1 MAFRIMR
8 WLAIATLMIG
18 YALLAHHTNKSVHNG
33 NLGAMVA
40 IAPIILVLFV
50 STKHSTWLLGTLTV
64 VLSTLLWLGWSTLTQ
79 HFWLVYWLQDTGIQF
94 VLFIMFGRTLF
105 AGRQPLCTR
114 FAQMIHSEP
123 LTPIH
128 EIYTRQ
134 ITIAWTLFFALMT
147 LTSTLLFYLTPLPT
161 WSFFAN
167 FMTPALIA
175 LMFIAEYGVRIW
187 LLPESRQTHIL
198 DAIKA
203 YKNDSKR
210 FP

>member
-8 WLAIATLMIG
+8 WLAIATLLIG
-18 YALLAHHTNKSVHNG
+18 YALLAHHTNQSIHNG
-33 NLGAMVA
+33 NLGASVA
-40 IAPIILVLFV
+40 IAPILLVIFM
-50 STKHSTWLLGTLTV
+50 STKQSAWLLATLTV
-64 VLSTLLWLGWSTLTQ
+64 VLSTALWLGWSTLTQ

-114 FAQMIHSEP
+114 FAQMLHSEP
-123 LTPIH
+123 LSEQH
-128 EIYTRQ
+128 HLYTRQ
-134 ITIAWTLFFALMT
+134 ITVAWTLFFALMT
-147 LTSTLLFYLTPLPT
+147 LTSTLLFFLAPLPT

-167 FMTPALIA
+167 FLTPVLIA
-175 LMFIAEYGVRIW
+175 LMFIVEYGVRIW
-187 LLPESRQTHIL
+187 IHPESRQTHIL
-198 DAIKA
+198 DAIRA

>member
-8 WLAIATLMIG
+8 WIGIAALMIG
-18 YALLAHHTNKSVHNG
+18 YALLAHHTNNAVHNG
-33 NLGAMVA
+33 NLGALVA
-40 IAPIILVLFV
+40 IAPITLVLFV
-50 STKHSTWLLGTLTV
+50 SIKHSALLVSALTV
-64 VLSTLLWLGWSTLTQ
+64 LLSTLLWLGWSTLTQ
-79 HFWLVYWLQDTGIQF
+79 HFWFVYWLQDTGIQF

-114 FAQMIHSEP
+114 FAQMMHSEP
-123 LTPIH
+123 LTTIH

-147 LTSTLLFYLTPLPT
+147 ITSTLLFFLTPLPT

-167 FMTPALIA
+167 FLTPALIA

-203 YKNDSKR
+203 YKNDPKR